1 MSFQDYIIQ
10 FIKSISEIQCLRND
24 HVSIRAKEV
33 LSYWQYLRRNDCFT
47 DLTVYCGM
55 DFGCVSLHGAIL
67 GACSPLIATILNEN
81 SRMSSRDENVIF
93 LPDCEKD
100 DFVELVKV
108 SSKIY
113 GCMLVFS

>member
-1 MSFQDYIIQ
+1 M
-10 FIKSISEIQCLRND
+10 
-24 HVSIRAKEV
+24 

-55 DFGCVSLHGAIL
+55 DFGCVSLHGAVL

-113 GCMLVFS
+113 GCMLVFSFVSMAYG